1 MFIKKTILA
10 SAAAVILSVSLP
22 IDINNEYKLKT
33 SQVSASTVSAHS
45 EFFQSYGP
53 IASKVADESDL
64 YASVMLAQMALESNF
79 GKSGLSRSPVNNLFG
94 IKGYYNGQSIQ
105 IATKEDDGNGNLYE
119 IVANF
124 RKYPSPEE
132 SMKDYARLLNTKTYT
147 GVNKSASGSYEDVT
161 IRLQGTY
168 ASDTKY
174 ASKLNYIIQT
184 YNLTQFDKNDGID
197 IEGSPLFE
205 EHKKVLSKAKF
216 EEYTVQYGDT
226 LFEIAEANGIPLEQ
240 LYLFNKL
247 NSDLILVGQ
256 VLKTKEIIPAYE
268 SYEIK
273 EGDSLKAI
281 SEKFETTED
290 YLVEVNELESNVIRT
305 GKTIKVPHKKVEE
318 KIEKEIKTKDEIE
331 NELENHFK
339 LEDEY
344 RMENPFEL
352 KFVELS

>member
-1 MFIKKTILA
+1 MFTKKAFLA
-10 SAAAVILSVSLP
+10 SAAAVILSVSMP
-22 IDINNEYKLKT
+22 ININNTE
-33 SQVSASTVSAHS
+33 VSSTVQAAAYASPAHL

-64 YASVMLAQMALESNF
+64 YASVMLAQMALESNY
-79 GKSGLSRSPVNNLFG
+79 GRSGLSKSPVNNLFG
-94 IKGYYNGQSIQ
+94 VKGSYNGDSIL

-119 IVANF
+119 IKANF

-132 SMKDYARLLNTKTYT
+132 SMKDYARLLNTEIYK
-147 GVNKSASGSYEDVT
+147 GVNKAASKSYLDVT
-161 IRLQGTY
+161 ARLQGTY
-168 ASDTKY
+168 TSDTKY
-174 ASKLNYIIQT
+174 ASKLNYIIET

-205 EHKKVLSKAKF
+205 EHEKVLSKAKF

-268 SYEIK
+268 SYDIK

-290 YLVEVNELESNVIRT
+290 YLVEINKLESNMIEA
-305 GKTIKVPHKKVEE
+305 GKNIKVPHKE
-318 KIEKEIKTKDEIE
+318 IEKELEPKQEVE
-331 NELENHFK
+331 RELENHFK
-339 LEDEY
+339 LEVEY
-344 RMENPFEL
+344 RIENPFEL